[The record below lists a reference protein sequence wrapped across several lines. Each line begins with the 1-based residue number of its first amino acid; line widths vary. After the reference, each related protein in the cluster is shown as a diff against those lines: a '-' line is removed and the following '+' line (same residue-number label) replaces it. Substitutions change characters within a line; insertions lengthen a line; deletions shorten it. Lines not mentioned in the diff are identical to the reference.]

1 MKTKLQE
8 APPLAEEPFFSSL
21 SERVLSIVS
30 NYVYHREYEPRQ
42 IIYFPDD
49 RADGVYWVRT
59 GRVKVTRTGGEG
71 RDLTFRHLFPGD
83 MLGEECLV
91 SDGPRDSY
99 AEAMTTSLLCIM
111 RSDDFR
117 RVVREEPEVS
127 GLLARRLAERVTE
140 LESVLAETVFKT
152 VRSRVASGLYR
163 LYQKAPSSDEGTLW
177 VTHQEIA
184 SLVGSTRE
192 TTTAVLHHLRKEGIL
207 AIHNR
212 RVQVLDPVAL
222 EHVARSA

>member
-1 MKTKLQE
+1 MKTRMQT

-21 SERVLSIVS
+21 NESLLSRVS

-59 GRVKVTRTGGEG
+59 GRVKVTRMGGEG

-83 MLGEECLV
+83 MLGEESLV

-99 AEAMTTSLLCIM
+99 AEAMSTSLLCIM

-117 RVVREEPEVS
+117 RLVREEPEVS
-127 GLLARRLAERVTE
+127 GLVARRLAERVME

-163 LYQKAPSSDEGTLW
+163 LYQKVPESENGMLW

-192 TTTAVLHHLRKEGIL
+192 TTTTVLHNLREEGIL
-207 AIHNR
+207 AIYNR

-222 EHVARSA
+222 EHLARSA